1 VRNESKILLLDS
13 GQDGPNDLVEALP
26 QGCEA
31 VVAHGLADA
40 LRLFHEQKFDGV
52 FLRTDGAGDFLQ
64 ASVFPAAR
72 LWNELPDGVALLR
85 SDLTVAWGNRQ
96 FFQWCTEVDA
106 ADRNFYE
113 ALGSPEILGP
123 DFCPLHTT
131 LASRRPSRS
140 TLRLGENRFF
150 QVHATPLEDTG
161 AGDRLLLLVQLRDV
175 TAQLQQ
181 QQKFDAIH
189 RAGIELADL
198 CPEELQRMDVH
209 DRVELLKSKIIH
221 YTKDLLQFEK
231 IEIRLID
238 RETGRLD
245 PLLAVGMTDKAMGRD
260 LFAEPQGNGVTGFVA
275 ATGKSYLCD
284 DTANDPLYLQ
294 GAPGACSSLT
304 VPLLL
309 HDEVIGT
316 FNVESPEPGAF
327 SEDDLK
333 FLEIF
338 SRDVAAALNTLELLV
353 AEKMTTTTASF
364 EAIHREIA
372 LPADAILIDA
382 AWVLERYI
390 GHAPELA
397 ERLQRILQ
405 NTREIR
411 QLIQKVGEELAPSVA
426 HPPLPVRSERPA
438 LRSKRLL
445 VVDNDDSVVQAA
457 HALLERYGCLIES
470 AHDGQEA
477 VVMAR
482 TGQYDLVLAD
492 VRLPDMSGYDCFCKV
507 REVLDDVPVILM
519 TGFGY
524 DPSHSIVNAR
534 REGLQHVLY
543 KPFRVDQLLQ
553 AVEDELKRP
562 RPAPVSHADG
572 DG

>member
-1 VRNESKILLLDS
+1 MRHQAKILLLGT
-13 GQDGPNDLVEALP
+13 GQDDPNELAEALP
-26 QGCEA
+26 EGYEA

-40 LRLFHEQKFDGV
+40 LQLFHEQQFAGV
-52 FLRTDGAGDFLQ
+52 LLRTDGTDDFLR
-64 ASVFPAAR
+64 ASVLPAAR
-72 LWNELPDGVALLR
+72 LWDALPDGVVLLR
-85 SDLTVAWGNRQ
+85 ADLTVAWGNRQ
-96 FFQWCTEVDA
+96 FFQWCSDA
-106 ADRNFYE
+106 DATDRNFYE

-131 LASRRPSRS
+131 LASGRPCRS
-140 TLRLGENRFF
+140 TLRLGEHRFF
-150 QVHATPLEDTG
+150 QVHATPLEEAG
-161 AGDRLLLLVQLRDV
+161 ASDQLLLVQLRDV
-175 TAQLQQ
+175 TGQLQQ
-181 QQKFDAIH
+181 QQKLDAIH
-189 RAGIELADL
+189 QAGIELADL
-198 CPEELQRMDVH
+198 CPEELARMDVQE
-209 DRVELLKSKIIH
+209 RVELLKSKIIH

-231 IEIRLID
+231 IEIRLLD
-238 RETGRLD
+238 RETQRLE
-245 PLLAVGMTDKAMGRD
+245 PLLAVGMTDKAQHRD
-260 LFAEPQGNGVTGFVA
+260 LYAEPQGNGVTGFVA

-284 DTANDPLYLQ
+284 DTKNDPLYLQ
-294 GAPGACSSLT
+294 GAPEACSSLT
-304 VPLLL
+304 VPLMI

-327 SEDDLK
+327 SEEDLK

-353 AEKMTTTTASF
+353 AEKMTTASASL

-390 GHAPELA
+390 GHTPELA
-397 ERLQRILQ
+397 DRLQRILQ

-411 QLIQKVGEELAPSVA
+411 QLIQKVGEELAPAVS
-426 HPPLPVRSERPA
+426 HPPLPLRAERPA

-457 HALLERYGCLIES
+457 HTLLERYGCLIES

-507 REVLDDVPVILM
+507 RGILDDVPVILM

-543 KPFRVDQLLQ
+543 KPFRIDQLLE

-562 RPAPVSHADG
+562 RVAPVSQADG

>member
-1 VRNESKILLLDS
+1 MRHQPKILLLGTATD
-13 GQDGPNDLVEALP
+13 DPNQPAVALP
-26 QGCEA
+26 QECEA
-31 VVAHGLADA
+31 IAAQGLAEA
-40 LRLFHEQKFDGV
+40 LRLFQEHQFDGV
-52 FLRTDGAGDFLQ
+52 FLRSDGAGDLLQ
-64 ASVFPAAR
+64 GSVLPVAR
-72 LWNELPDGVALLR
+72 LWDQLPDGVVLLR
-85 SDLTVAWGNRQ
+85 SDLTIAWGNRQ
-96 FFQWCTEVDA
+96 FFEWCTQDDA
-106 ADRNFYE
+106 TDRNFYE

-131 LASRRPSRS
+131 LASWRPCRS

-150 QVHATPLEDTG
+150 QVYSTPLHDT
-161 AGDRLLLLVQLRDV
+161 AANERLLLVQLRDI
-175 TAQLQQ
+175 TGQLQQ
-181 QQKFDAIH
+181 QQKLDAIH
-189 RAGIELADL
+189 QAGIELADL
-198 CPEELQRMDVH
+198 CPEELQRMGVEE
-209 DRVELLKSKIIH
+209 RVELLKSKIIH

-231 IEIRLID
+231 IEIRLLD
-238 RETGRLD
+238 RETGRLE
-245 PLLAVGMTDKAMGRD
+245 PLLAVGMTDKAMRRD
-260 LFAEPQGNGVTGFVA
+260 LYAEPQGNGVTGFVA

-304 VPLLL
+304 VPLMF

-316 FNVESPEPGAF
+316 FNVESSEPGAF

-338 SRDVAAALNTLELLV
+338 SRDLAAALNTLELLV
-353 AEKMTTTTASF
+353 AEKVTTTTASLD
-364 EAIHREIA
+364 AVHREIA

-411 QLIQKVGEELAPSVA
+411 QLIQKIGEELAPSTA
-426 HPPLPVRSERPA
+426 HAPLPLRCERPA
-438 LRSKRLL
+438 LRAKRLL

-457 HALLERYGCLIES
+457 HTLLERYGCLIES

-482 TGQYDLVLAD
+482 TGHYDLVLAD
-492 VRLPDMSGYDCFCKV
+492 VRLSDMSGYDCFCKV
-507 REVLDDVPVILM
+507 REILDDVPVILM

-562 RPAPVSHADG
+562 QPEPVSQGDSDG
-572 DG
+572 